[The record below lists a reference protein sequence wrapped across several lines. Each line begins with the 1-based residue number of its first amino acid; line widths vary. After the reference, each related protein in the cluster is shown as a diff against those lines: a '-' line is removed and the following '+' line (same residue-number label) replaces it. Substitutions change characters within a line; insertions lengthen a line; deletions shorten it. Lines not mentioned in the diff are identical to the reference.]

1 MNNTKYPLNLYVM
14 SVKKY
19 NKEQIINKRLLN
31 ELNRLII
38 YLNTLSDD
46 SIFDM
51 VYNRINFI
59 SHILY
64 NGKNLR

>member
-1 MNNTKYPLNLYVM
+1 M

-19 NKEQIINKRLLN
+19 NKEQIINRRLLN

-46 SIFDM
+46 DLFDI

-64 NGKNLR
+64 NGKNLQ

>member
-1 MNNTKYPLNLYVM
+1 M

-19 NKEQIINKRLLN
+19 NKEQIINRRLLN

-46 SIFDM
+46 DLFDI

-64 NGKNLR
+64 NGKNLQQS

>member
-1 MNNTKYPLNLYVM
+1 M

-19 NKEQIINKRLLN
+19 NKEHIINKRLLN

-38 YLNTLSDD
+38 YLNTLSDN

-64 NGKNLR
+64 NGKNLRKP

>member
-19 NKEQIINKRLLN
+19 NKEHIINKRLLN

>member
-1 MNNTKYPLNLYVM
+1 M

-19 NKEQIINKRLLN
+19 NKEQIIDKRLLN

-46 SIFDM
+46 NVFDM

>member
-1 MNNTKYPLNLYVM
+1 ML
-14 SVKKY
+14 VKKY

-46 SIFDM
+46 SIFNM

-59 SHILY
+59 SYILY
-64 NGKNLR
+64 NGKNLQ

>member
-64 NGKNLR
+64 NGKNLQ

>member
-1 MNNTKYPLNLYVM
+1 M

-31 ELNRLII
+31 ELNKLII

-46 SIFDM
+46 SIFD
-51 VYNRINFI
+51 VAYNRINFI

>member
-1 MNNTKYPLNLYVM
+1 M

-19 NKEQIINKRLLN
+19 NKEQIINRRLLI
-31 ELNRLII
+31 ELNGLLF

-46 SIFDM
+46 SVFDM

-64 NGKNLR
+64 NGKNLQ

>member
-1 MNNTKYPLNLYVM
+1 M

-19 NKEQIINKRLLN
+19 NDEQVANKRLLN
-31 ELNRLII
+31 ELNKLII

>member
-1 MNNTKYPLNLYVM
+1 M

-19 NKEQIINKRLLN
+19 NKEYIINKRLLN

-59 SHILY
+59 SNILY

>member
-1 MNNTKYPLNLYVM
+1 M

-46 SIFDM
+46 NVFDM